1 MTVKPAAA
9 PAIITSTL
17 ATLLNGFPY
26 DLIFEPENEKEP
38 IFLNTLPEELLIL
51 VISNLEPTSI
61 ERFATVSRWEIVF

>member
-9 PAIITSTL
+9 PAIITGTL

-26 DLIFEPENEKEP
+26 DLIFKPENEEEQ

-51 VISNLEPTSI
+51 MISNLEPTSI
-61 ERFATVSRWEIVF
+61 ERFATVSRWEMVF